1 LELVAAI
8 SLPKE
13 KTQEPIASKI
23 TETKIAE
30 AIPAIS
36 KEPTRPKTTLN
47 LGNILK
53 PTAKSVEV
61 QEESKLAPAIDRP
74 LDVEELKQ
82 AWNQYA
88 ELRKDQVAEY
98 YLLKRGFELKGT
110 ELTISL
116 SNSIEEPLLAG
127 MKTNLVTHLREQLKN
142 SSIQVNS
149 ILKEISKTRMAYTN
163 KEKFDSLAE
172 KNPLLNVLKEKFGL
186 DPDF

>member
-1 LELVAAI
+1 
-8 SLPKE
+8 
-13 KTQEPIASKI
+13 
-23 TETKIAE
+23 
-30 AIPAIS
+30 
-36 KEPTRPKTTLN
+36 
-47 LGNILK
+47 
-53 PTAKSVEV
+53 
-61 QEESKLAPAIDRP
+61 
-74 LDVEELKQ
+74 
-82 AWNQYA
+82 
-88 ELRKDQVAEY
+88 
-98 YLLKRGFELKGT
+98 LKGT

-127 MKTNLVTHLREQLKN
+127 MKTNLVTYLREQLKN

>member
-1 LELVAAI
+1 LVATI

-13 KTQEPIASKI
+13 KAQEPIATKI
-23 TETKIAE
+23 IETKIAE
-30 AIPAIS
+30 AIPAIP

-53 PTAKSVEV
+53 PTAKSIEVE
-61 QEESKLAPAIDRP
+61 EESKLAPAIDRP
-74 LDVEELKQ
+74 LDAEELKQ

-127 MKTNLVTHLREQLKN
+127 MKINLVTYLREQLKN

-163 KEKFDSLAE
+163 KEKFESLAE
-172 KNPLLNVLKEKFGL
+172 RNPLLSVLKEKFGL